1 MNRRS
6 NPDASDGGGTVRRLR
21 RACARLWT
29 STRRVAFGCE
39 ADAPPESDGETTDWE
54 SMADFTLETG
64 YTPER
69 YVLELLDERG
79 GEVRQQ
85 TVLEETGWARST
97 TSRVLSRLEERGEVV
112 RVRVGAE
119 NVVYLPADAPDA
131 ATPADGTPMMT
142 T

>member
-1 MNRRS
+1 MDRRS
-6 NPDASDGGGTVRRLR
+6 NPDASDGDGTVRRLR
-21 RACARLWT
+21 RACVRLWT
-29 STRRVAFGCE
+29 STKRVAFGSE
-39 ADAPPESDGETTDWE
+39 ADATRESDDETTDWE

-85 TVLEETGWARST
+85 AVLAETGWARST

-112 RVRVGAE
+112 RVQVGAE
-119 NVVYLPADAPDA
+119 NVVYLPAAAPDV
-131 ATPADGTPMMT
+131 ATPSDGTPLVT